1 MTTWDGPFARLAR
14 TAGWTYYAVAVIGR
28 LPFAMA
34 VVGVVGFLVITT
46 GSYELS
52 GWCSALIGVGAAV
65 GGPVLGRAVDR
76 WGQRRVLL
84 PYVAV
89 YVLALLGLLWLVTVG
104 APEAAVLGVAAVIG
118 LASPQVSPMSRSRLA
133 AMAEQT
139 LPDTHV
145 TSATRTMLGVES
157 FIDELTFVIGPAAVG
172 VVSLVFG
179 TAVPIIA
186 AAALTAVA
194 GVAFACHP
202 TARFVQGSA
211 VIAGAGSKAQS
222 WAWAHPRILV
232 LALSLVAVGG
242 FFGSTLIDVTRFAGV
257 VGVPQLAGLI
267 YAGTGVGSAVFALL
281 VTFLPDRFSLEA
293 RSIVFATITAGAALA
308 LAFVTSLPAMAI
320 VLAIAGAG
328 IGPTLVTTFSAATAR
343 SSAVDRTTVM
353 TLLGAGL
360 ILGQS
365 LGSAVAGAFV
375 QAEVPSGAA
384 AVAGTSAIVLLVL
397 SLLNLAC
404 FGRRPTRR
412 TDPPPAGPIVGGSA

>member
-1 MTTWDGPFARLAR
+1 MSEADAGGRPTTWNRPFARLAR
-14 TAGWTYYAVAVIGR
+14 EAGWTYYAVAVVGR

-34 VVGVVGFLVITT
+34 VVGVVGFLVIST

-65 GGPVLGRAVDR
+65 GGPLLGRAVDR

-84 PYVAV
+84 PYIAV
-89 YVLALLGLLWLVTVG
+89 YVLALLCLIWLVTVG
-104 APEAAVLGVAAVIG
+104 AQEAAVLATAAVIG

-139 LPDTHV
+139 LPHSQV
-145 TSATRTMLGVES
+145 TPATRTMLGVES
-157 FIDELTFVIGPAAVG
+157 FIDEITFVIGPAAVG
-172 VVSLVFG
+172 VVSLAFG

-202 TARFVQGSA
+202 TARFVR
-211 VIAGAGSKAQS
+211 GAAARPGEGRANAKGAR

-232 LALSLVAVGG
+232 LALSLLAIGG
-242 FFGSTLIDVTRFAGV
+242 FFGSTLIDVTRFAGAS
-257 VGVPQLAGLI
+257 GIPQLAGLV

-293 RSIVFATITAGAALA
+293 RSIVFATITASAALA
-308 LAFVTSLPAMAI
+308 IAFVSSLPAMAI
-320 VLAIAGAG
+320 VLAAAGAG
-328 IGPTLVTTFSAATAR
+328 IGPALVTTFSAAAAR
-343 SSAVDRTTVM
+343 SSAADRTTVM

-365 LGSAVAGAFV
+365 LGSAIAGALV
-375 QAEVPSGAA
+375 QANIPSGAA
-384 AVAGTSAIVLLVL
+384 AVAAASAVLLLLL
-397 SLLNLAC
+397 SLGNFAL
-404 FGRRPTRR
+404 FRSRP
-412 TDPPPAGPIVGGSA
+412 AAA